1 MSTIEENNKLRI
13 QQLGEVRASEMTKRE
28 HMALSI
34 LEGLL
39 SNFDYNQYEG
49 CEDFYVDEAI
59 SLADKLIEKLNRN
72 I

>member
-28 HMALSI
+28 QMALSI

-39 SNFDYNQYEG
+39 SNYDYKGLE
-49 CEDFYVDEAI
+49 EFYVDEAI
-59 SLADKLIEKLNRN
+59 SLADILIEKLNKN

>member
-39 SNFDYNQYEG
+39 SNFDHNQYEG
-49 CEDFYVDEAI
+49 CEDFYVGEAI